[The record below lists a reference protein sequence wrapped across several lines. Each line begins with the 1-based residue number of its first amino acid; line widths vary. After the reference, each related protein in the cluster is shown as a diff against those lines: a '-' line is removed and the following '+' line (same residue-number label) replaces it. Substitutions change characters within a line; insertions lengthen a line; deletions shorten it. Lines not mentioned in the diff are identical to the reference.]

1 MLTLLNA
8 SLPKA
13 RMNINWLNRRAVS
26 LSVAFSLALGFSV
39 APFSVPAAVCA
50 QTTGS
55 AATIT
60 DITPAIEE
68 ESSDAG
74 EAQKVSSAQ
83 ATKASADTAKANS
96 EITKASSEITKPTS
110 AAGAK
115 TGASSAKDVDGKLL
129 KGSATKDVDRSPI
142 LDGVVQT
149 IPPGVDVNLTLN
161 CFLNSEL
168 TQIGDELCA
177 RVSVDVK
184 DGSKV
189 MLPEGWYIRGLVTDS
204 AGRKRHSRDGY
215 IEVTFDKLISP
226 DGDIE
231 LQFPAKFST
240 KDSTLKSVA
249 KVAMIDTA
257 MVTKGAI
264 KGGLLG
270 LKYGG
275 IPAAVASYG
284 IVPGS
289 TAAAGAAWYGYKAL
303 RRQGEIRNFAPGE
316 VIKLK
321 TAGPISLPGFNV
333 RALPSYQKAPPLRG
347 AVINVNKCWF
357 MPDERDKKA
366 QLLKVDFTFVNETKR
381 TYSFRDFIVTTNLGQ
396 LYYPEFASPSNYT
409 QMKKTIPPN
418 MQQRGIVTFNVDK
431 GKGEYYLILIDDS
444 RRELSRALIK

>member
-1 MLTLLNA
+1 MLTLLTARNKRNRLYRMQA
-8 SLPKA
+8 S
-13 RMNINWLNRRAVS
+13 S
-26 LSVAFSLALGFSV
+26 LSLAIVFGM
-39 APFSVPAAVCA
+39 APIMVPASVCA
-50 QTTGS
+50 ATGKTEKSAASENSTPVYGKTDTTTRSAEGTAETSNSDKTVGNAGEKTNSGDPARTGS
-55 AATIT
+55 
-60 DITPAIEE
+60 
-68 ESSDAG
+68 
-74 EAQKVSSAQ
+74 SSA
-83 ATKASADTAKANS
+83 
-96 EITKASSEITKPTS
+96 
-110 AAGAK
+110 AA
-115 TGASSAKDVDGKLL
+115 VEGKVL

-161 CFLNSEL
+161 CFLNSEI
-168 TQIGDELCA
+168 TKVGDELCA

-204 AGRKRHSRDGY
+204 AGQKRHSRDGY
-215 IEVTFDKLISP
+215 IEVTFDKLVSP

-275 IPAAVASYG
+275 IPAAIASYG

-321 TAGPISLPGFNV
+321 TAEPITLPGFNV

-366 QLLKVDFTFVNETKR
+366 QLLKVDFTFVNETRR

-396 LYYPEFASPSNYT
+396 VYYPEFASPSNYT

-418 MQQRGIVTFNVDK
+418 TQQRGIVTFNVDK
-431 GKGEYYLILIDDS
+431 GKSEYYLILIDHS
-444 RRELSRALIK
+444 RKELSRALIK